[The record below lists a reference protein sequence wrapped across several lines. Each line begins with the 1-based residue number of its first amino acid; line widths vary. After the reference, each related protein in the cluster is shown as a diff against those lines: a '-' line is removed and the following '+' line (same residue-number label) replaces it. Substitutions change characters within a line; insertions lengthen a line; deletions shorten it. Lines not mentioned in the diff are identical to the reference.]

1 MNLAYYISRLEQ
13 QAMAIAQLAENVGT
27 GQAHWKPSA
36 DEWSMLQVIEHLL
49 DEERQDFRLLL
60 HKLLSGSDAAWPVS
74 EPIDAEGEEE
84 SEADTEA
91 EADEQE
97 STLGSSLQ
105 SFLDER
111 ADSLEWLNGLVAP
124 NWEDA
129 MLTPQ
134 SQKFSSLQAG
144 DILTSWVAHDL
155 LHLRQLIE
163 LHFAYQS
170 QLAQPNYSVAY
181 AGDW

>member
-27 GQAHWKPSA
+27 GQAHWKPSV
-36 DEWSMLQVIEHLL
+36 DEWSMLQVIDHLL
-49 DEERQDFRLLL
+49 DEERQDFRPLLF
-60 HKLLSGSDAAWPVS
+60 KLLSGSDASWPVS
-74 EPIDAEGEEE
+74 EPV
-84 SEADTEA
+84 DTEN
-91 EADEQE
+91 EDGQADEQE
-97 STLGSSLQ
+97 PTLGSSLQ
-105 SFLDER
+105 SFLNER
-111 ADSLEWLNGLVAP
+111 ADSLEWLNSLVAP

-129 MLTPQ
+129 MLTPH

-170 QLAQPNYSVAY
+170 QLAQPNYSVDY
-181 AGDW
+181 AGAW

>member
-49 DEERQDFRLLL
+49 DEERRDFRLLL
-60 HKLLSGSDAAWPVS
+60 HKLLSGSDASWPVS
-74 EPIDAEGEEE
+74 EPVDAEDADEGEEE
-84 SEADTEA
+84 G
-91 EADEQE
+91 EQDP
-97 STLGSSLQ
+97 TLGSSLQ

-170 QLAQPNYSVAY
+170 QLAQPNYSVDY